1 MTKIKRRWLMK
12 IEPDAYSWD
21 DLVAEGEGTWDGV
34 HNHRAANNLRAMEV
48 GDEAF
53 FYHSNIG
60 KEVVGIAIISS
71 SGIIDPTDP
80 EGKWAAVKVKP
91 VRKLAQ
97 PVTLAAIKANPALA
111 EMELVRLS
119 RLSVAEL
126 NEAEWAE
133 VLRMA
138 GE

>member
-1 MTKIKRRWLMK
+1 
-12 IEPDAYSWD
+12 
-21 DLVAEGEGTWDGV
+21 
-34 HNHRAANNLRAMEV
+34 
-48 GDEAF
+48 
-53 FYHSNIG
+53 
-60 KEVVGIAIISS
+60 
-71 SGIIDPTDP
+71 
-80 EGKWAAVKVKP
+80 

-126 NEAEWAE
+126 SEAEWAE